1 MRGEHETIW
10 DDKRTL
16 VHFRRVT
23 GSNELL
29 PAHWHN
35 HLEILYI
42 TAGAMKAYINEVVY
56 ELNCGDIVLVNP
68 QDIHYTH
75 VHGSCEYYLLQI
87 PAVHLERIREDWKLL
102 HFREYLP
109 GDGETAQLNQRL
121 TAILREWDALEQR
134 QEKGGH
140 LLILVQL
147 YRFLYLLYTEASDM
161 VSSESRSRTERDF
174 QRVEQIMEYVK
185 AHYREPVS
193 LAEAA
198 GHLSLSTEYFCRLFK
213 KYTGQTFLEYVSQ
226 VRMSRFYEDLL
237 QTEDSITFLLDKH
250 GITNYKTFM
259 KGFKAAYG
267 TTPYKLRSEYCAG
280 TKMNV

>member
-1 MRGEHETIW
+1 MRGEHENIW

-16 VHFRRVT
+16 VHFRRVL

-35 HLEILYI
+35 HLEIIYI
-42 TAGAMKAYINEVVY
+42 TSGTMEAYINEVVY
-56 ELNCGDIVLVNP
+56 ELNSGDIVLVNP

-109 GDGETAQLNQRL
+109 CTGKTRLLNQHL
-121 TAILREWDALEQR
+121 TDILKEWDALERQR
-134 QEKGGH
+134 EEGSH

-147 YRFLYLLYTEASDM
+147 YQFLHLLYTEASDM
-161 VSSESRSRTERDF
+161 VSRESKNRTERDF
-174 QRVEQIMEYVK
+174 QRMEQIMEYVK
-185 AHYREPVS
+185 IHYRQPIS

-237 QTEDSITFLLDKH
+237 QTDDSITFLLDKH

-259 KGFKAAYG
+259 KAFKTAYG
-267 TTPYKLRSEYCAG
+267 NTPYKLRQSIVRE
-280 TKMNV
+280 KRKK